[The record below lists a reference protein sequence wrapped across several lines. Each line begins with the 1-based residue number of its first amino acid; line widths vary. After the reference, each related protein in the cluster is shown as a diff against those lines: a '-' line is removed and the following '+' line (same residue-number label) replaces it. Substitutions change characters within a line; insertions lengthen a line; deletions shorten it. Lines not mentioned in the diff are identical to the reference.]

1 MLYKC
6 KARSSKRKIKAQSS
20 KSKVKNLKLLVL
32 GLSFAL
38 CVLHF
43 TFAYAQA
50 VTGRDLIDNATEYNG
65 KIILFE
71 GEVIGDIMI
80 RGEHAWINVS
90 DGDTAIGIWTEKKLT
105 EGLTHTGGY
114 NSKGDWIR
122 INGIFSRAC
131 GEHSG
136 ELDIHAQ
143 SIKLLNS
150 GGIIQEGL
158 NLGKRNIALVLLG
171 ALCLSVILQAYIKI
185 SSRRQKV

>member
-1 MLYKC
+1 MKT
-6 KARSSKRKIKAQSS
+6 
-20 KSKVKNLKLLVL
+20 KLLTFL
-32 GLSFAL
+32 ITFL
-38 CVLHF
+38 CLF
-43 TFAYAQA
+43 LLQASFAYAQA
-50 VTGRDLIDNATEYNG
+50 VTGRQLIDNAAEYNG

-80 RGEHAWINVS
+80 RGDHAWINVS
-90 DGDTAIGIWTEKKLT
+90 DGDTALGIWTEKKLT

-122 INGIFSRAC
+122 IYGIFSRAC

-143 SIKLLNS
+143 SIKVLNS
-150 GGIIQEGL
+150 GGIIQERL

-171 ALCLSVILQAYIKI
+171 ALCLVVILQTYIKI